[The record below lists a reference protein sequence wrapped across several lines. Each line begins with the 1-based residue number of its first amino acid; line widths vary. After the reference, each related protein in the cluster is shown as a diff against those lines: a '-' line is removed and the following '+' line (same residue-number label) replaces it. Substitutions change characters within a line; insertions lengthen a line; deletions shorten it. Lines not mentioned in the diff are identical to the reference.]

1 LRARNRHRRGGPR
14 LAILLIA
21 LAPLA
26 VGAVLWAYLSDE
38 RATITPIA
46 SVGTGGGG
54 PVIEDGS
61 LQPRSPAPLSFA
73 TAGTFDPGLR
83 KQPRAA
89 LVFDVDSGDVL
100 YRRQERRV
108 LPIASLTKIMTALLV
123 TQATQPSDPVRIPK
137 GLRYEG
143 SAVGLLPKGR
153 RVRAEPLLG
162 GLLIV
167 SGNDAAIALADHV
180 SGSERAFVAAMNE
193 TARLWDLECTS
204 FASPHGLGAR
214 DRSCASDLAVLTRL
228 AMREPRIARLT
239 RKSSAAFRFPIP
251 GGKLYLSGHN
261 PLIRAGYRGA
271 IGLKT
276 GYTDR
281 AGRCFVGVA
290 RRGGRTLGVVLLDS
304 FDPGR
309 QAAKLL
315 GQAFAAR

>member
-1 LRARNRHRRGGPR
+1 LRGRSRRRRSGSR
-14 LAILLIA
+14 LALALILLAPIA
-21 LAPLA
+21 VA
-26 VGAVLWAYLSDE
+26 AVLWAYLSDE
-38 RATITPIA
+38 RATVTPIA

-54 PVIEDGS
+54 AIEDGS
-61 LQPRSPAPLSFA
+61 LQPRSPAPLSFE
-73 TAGTFDPGLR
+73 TAGAFDPGLR
-83 KQPRAA
+83 KRPRAA

-100 YRRQERRV
+100 YRRHERRV

-123 TQATQPSDPVRIPK
+123 TQATQPRDPVRIPK
-137 GLRYEG
+137 RLRYEG

-162 GLLIV
+162 GLMIV
-167 SGNDAAIALADHV
+167 SGNDAAVALAEHV
-180 SGSERAFVAAMNE
+180 SGGEHAFVASMNE

-204 FASPHGLGAR
+204 FASPHGLDRR
-214 DRSCASDLAVLTRL
+214 DRSCATDLAVLTRL
-228 AMREPRIARLT
+228 AMREPRIARLA
-239 RKSSAAFRFPIP
+239 RRSSAAFRFPIA

-261 PLIRAGYRGA
+261 PLIRAGYRGT

-276 GYTDR
+276 GYTDA

-304 FDPGR
+304 FDPGP

-315 GQAFAAR
+315 DHAFATR